1 MNDLIGSECEVAG
14 DGLGFRAVGLLD
26 RTDIR
31 VGFVFGHI
39 VAELVCVTGWGEP
52 VREHGIDV
60 VEVHLVTHLVTE
72 AVKDRDVGEVP
83 AEVTAV

>member
-1 MNDLIGSECEVAG
+1 MDDLVGNKRELAG
-14 DGLGFRAVGLLD
+14 DGLGLRAVGLLD

-31 VGFVFGHI
+31 IGLVINDI
-39 VAELVCVTGWGEP
+39 VVELFCVTGRGEP

-60 VEVHLVTHLVTE
+60 VEVHLVVHLVTE